1 VLVRCFFYCNVV
13 SWLADSSDADATVT
27 AVDHRK
33 QFILLLAKAFLTFG
47 APSHRVETQLFAVAE
62 KLLIHASF
70 AFIPGI
76 IMVSFNDGET
86 RTTELHFVRS
96 SGRIALS
103 ALNNVHDVY
112 RDVFDDRTAVL
123 DGISALDRILRA
135 PPLYPLIARCGLA
148 FVCASVICPLAFG
161 GSFIDMWVS
170 GTCAC
175 VLQYLGLQAAAK
187 SSVYANVYEYVSE
200 IYSSTQ
206 PLIRPRISV
215 SIIVSFVARSLSSIP
230 GRLFCYS
237 SISSAGVVLILPGF
251 TVCQS
256 PFIERFADIDTKTP
270 LVISAL
276 ELTSRNILCGS
287 VRLIYAIIYTFFLVS
302 KGSHPL

>member
-1 VLVRCFFYCNVV
+1 L
-13 SWLADSSDADATVT
+13 DS
-27 AVDHRK
+27 RK
-33 QFILLLAKAFLTFG
+33 KFILLLAKAFLTFG
-47 APSHRVETQLFAVAE
+47 APSHRVETQLFAAAE
-62 KLLIHASF
+62 RLLIHASF
-70 AFIPGI
+70 AYIPGI

-103 ALNNVHDVY
+103 ALNSVHDVY
-112 RDVFDDRTAVL
+112 RDVFDDRLTTQE
-123 DGISALDRILRA
+123 GTSALDRILRA
-135 PPLYPLIARCGLA
+135 APLYPLIVRCGLA

-175 VLQYLGLQAAAK
+175 ILQYLGLQAAAK
-187 SSVYANVYEYVSE
+187 SSVYANVYEYVSFA
-200 IYSSTQ
+200 ILTSYAFTQ
-206 PLIRPRISV
+206 FTITFFLPRISV

-251 TVCQS
+251 T
-256 PFIERFADIDTKTP
+256 I
-270 LVISAL
+270 
-276 ELTSRNILCGS
+276 CG
-287 VRLIYAIIYTFFLVS
+287 LGFL
-302 KGSHPL
+302 

>member
-1 VLVRCFFYCNVV
+1 M
-13 SWLADSSDADATVT
+13 SDA

-33 QFILLLAKAFLTFG
+33 KFILLLAKAFLTFG
-47 APSHRVETQLFAVAE
+47 APSHRVEAQLYAAAE

-112 RDVFDDRTAVL
+112 RDVFEDRIGVQDGTAT
-123 DGISALDRILRA
+123 LDRILRA
-135 PPLYPLIARCGLA
+135 LPLYPLVVRCGLA

-187 SSVYANVYEYVSE
+187 SSVYANVYEYVC
-200 IYSSTQ
+200 
-206 PLIRPRISV
+206 L
-215 SIIVSFVARSLSSIP
+215 
-230 GRLFCYS
+230 
-237 SISSAGVVLILPGF
+237 
-251 TVCQS
+251 
-256 PFIERFADIDTKTP
+256 
-270 LVISAL
+270 
-276 ELTSRNILCGS
+276 GS
-287 VRLIYAIIYTFFLVS
+287 VVS
-302 KGSHPL
+302 RSP